1 MAKSLGT
8 QKYEQRLI
16 LPLGYVNFLFSLII
30 LVISAAD
37 ILVSTRFTVLRR
49 LFCVVLLLAVLPPPQ
64 DLALRA
70 FSLFLNVRI
79 NNSFPPGEKSL
90 KLHLDVN
97 F

>member
-49 LFCVVLLLAVLPPPQ
+49 LFCVALLLAVLASQ
-64 DLALRA
+64 VLALRA
-70 FSLFLNVRI
+70 FSPFLNVRI

>member
-1 MAKSLGT
+1 MSVHLHPCAHGSAIQAMAKSLGT

-49 LFCVVLLLAVLPPPQ
+49 LFCVVLLLAVLPPPPG
-64 DLALRA
+64 LSVACFLS
-70 FSLFLNVRI
+70 FS
-79 NNSFPPGEKSL
+79 KC
-90 KLHLDVN
+90 
-97 F
+97 